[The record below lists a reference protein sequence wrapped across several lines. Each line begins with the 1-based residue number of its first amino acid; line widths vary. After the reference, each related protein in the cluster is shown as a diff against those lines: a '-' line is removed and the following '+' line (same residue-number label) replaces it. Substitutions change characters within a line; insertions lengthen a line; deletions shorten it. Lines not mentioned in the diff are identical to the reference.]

1 MSLEL
6 CLYWI
11 TMLQRPALF
20 LPFCFV
26 QPTLYAQRYAF
37 DPFNARRRS
46 RFQRPVI
53 LPLSLTL
60 LAGLILWA
68 HRNNIMDLIRR
79 EKISIPIKK
88 LKEKI
93 K

>member
-1 MSLEL
+1 
-6 CLYWI
+6 
-11 TMLQRPALF
+11 MLSILLMPVVGA
-20 LPFCFV
+20 
-26 QPTLYAQRYAF
+26 AF
-37 DPFNARRRS
+37 K
-46 RFQRPVI
+46 RPVI